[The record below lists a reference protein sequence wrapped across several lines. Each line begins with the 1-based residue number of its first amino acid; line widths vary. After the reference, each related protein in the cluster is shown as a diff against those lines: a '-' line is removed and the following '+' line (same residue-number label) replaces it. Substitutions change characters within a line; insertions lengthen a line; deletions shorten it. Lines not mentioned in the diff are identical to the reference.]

1 MIIPEDIA
9 QQSEIPRIEIS
20 EFYANKRLIGLSTII
35 QELANNCTNG
45 NPIWSYY
52 SRDHQMVYSNS
63 KKLRLTDMEDA
74 WHLSNPDAEKVFKAL
89 RAAGVKLAVVSNFD
103 TQLKPVL
110 RALNCDYW
118 FDAVAVSAEVA
129 WHLCDPDS
137 EKVFKALRA
146 AGVKLAVVSNF
157 DTQLRPVL
165 RALNCD
171 HWFDAVVVST
181 EVEAE
186 KPNPTIFL
194 KACEL
199 LEVNPDDV
207 VHSSQPCWT
216 CFFSEATKHKDGGP
230 LDKEFS
236 NTIVGQS
243 YICPKFEDFDS
254 VLYLKLQEELFF
266 EIKNLKYKG
275 ESLCTGKPIALSYL
289 HCWLVTKCWCDLF
302 R

>member
-1 MIIPEDIA
+1 MINCCINGEAKLFKVKGALWYVNDG
-9 QQSEIPRIEIS
+9 
-20 EFYANKRLIGLSTII
+20 RLFWQHIVSSATGCSDSQYF
-35 QELANNCTNG
+35 QELYN
-45 NPIWSYY
+45 YY
-52 SRDHQMVYSNS
+52 TTE
-63 KKLRLTDMEDA
+63 KA

-110 RALNCDYW
+110 RALNCDHW
-118 FDAVAVSAEVA
+118 FDAIAVSAEVA

-171 HWFDAVVVST
+171 HWFDAVAVST

-236 NTIVGQS
+236 NTIARFPLLNP
-243 YICPKFEDFDS
+243 I
-254 VLYLKLQEELFF
+254 
-266 EIKNLKYKG
+266 
-275 ESLCTGKPIALSYL
+275 PIAFY
-289 HCWLVTKCWCDLF
+289 
-302 R
+302 